1 MAFLLKFPLRGLFV
15 NDLNRGLPRN
25 GLGQKI
31 LVRIGVRLQ
40 PQSCEVTLALRGNAP
55 EPRTVHCGIEICRTA
70 DILVGV
76 HAVIAVCLIQGT
88 GTFPVAAADLALLI
102 EEIAEPVILAAVV
115 IDGLLHDS
123 RNRELVAQ
131 VDNLFG
137 TLDDPGKN
145 ALSGILI
152 QVVAVVLD
160 VALALDLGI
169 ERNHDKATPSAI
181 IGRADLR
188 EMVGVKYQA
197 VAGRKAEGV
206 FVLFLR
212 KDVIGGT
219 ELLDGGVVQ
228 PSAFLHLGGNEQKA
242 SIEEYKQWKAST
254 IFEAVTKG
262 LRLDVAMKNTGLPFM
277 PLIPK
282 HWGRSKVGRFSLFF
296 NGDRTSRYPKPEE
309 FVDEGIAFLNSSNI
323 NGDIVD
329 TSSCKYIS
337 AEKYDSLSGAKIEVG
352 DIVYCLRGSIGKCA
366 LNTHLV
372 EGTVASSLATI
383 RPMGI
388 NGKYLLYCLLSKVA
402 QEQVQ
407 IYMNGTCAA
416 NLSAESVS
424 SFNIPFPPFEEQDT
438 IGQYC
443 FEKSSYFNNLIEEKQ
458 RLIDDLEQYKR
469 SLIYEAVT
477 GKRKVM

>member
-1 MAFLLKFPLRGLFV
+1 MERYAQMKNSGVGWIQDIPTGW
-15 NDLNRGLPRN
+15 
-25 GLGQKI
+25 
-31 LVRIGVRLQ
+31 GVRVLFQ
-40 PQSCEVTLALRGNAP
+40 LADQVKNKNKDLVEKNLLSLSYGKIKRKDINNP
-55 EPRTVHCGIEICRTA
+55 E
-70 DILVGV
+70 
-76 HAVIAVCLIQGT
+76 
-88 GTFPVAAADLALLI
+88 
-102 EEIAEPVILAAVV
+102 
-115 IDGLLHDS
+115 GLLPESFDGYNIIEANDIVLRLTDLQNDHTS
-123 RNRELVAQ
+123 LRVGQAKER
-131 VDNLFG
+131 
-137 TLDDPGKN
+137 
-145 ALSGILI
+145 GII
-152 QVVAVVLD
+152 
-160 VALALDLGI
+160 
-169 ERNHDKATPSAI
+169 TSAYTTI
-181 IGRADLR
+181 R
-188 EMVGVKYQA
+188 
-197 VAGRKAEGV
+197 
-206 FVLFLR
+206 
-212 KDVIGGT
+212 
-219 ELLDGGVVQ
+219 
-228 PSAFLHLGGNEQKA
+228 PSAFVNPQYLYYVLHAYDLIKGFYGMGAGVRQGLNYDEVKAIKVPFPSVEEQRRIVAYLDDQVSQIDSIIEEEKA

-309 FVDEGIAFLNSSNI
+309 FVDEGIAFLNSLNI

>member
-1 MAFLLKFPLRGLFV
+1 MERYAQMKNSGVGWIQDIPTGW
-15 NDLNRGLPRN
+15 
-25 GLGQKI
+25 
-31 LVRIGVRLQ
+31 GVRVLFQ
-40 PQSCEVTLALRGNAP
+40 R
-55 EPRTVHCGIEICRTA
+55 A
-70 DILVGV
+70 DQVKNK
-76 HAVIAVCLIQGT
+76 T
-88 GTFPVAAADLALLI
+88 KDLAEKNLLSLSYGKI
-102 EEIAEPVILAAVV
+102 KRKDINNPE
-115 IDGLLHDS
+115 GLLPESFDGYNIIEANDIVLRLTDLQNDHTS
-123 RNRELVAQ
+123 LRVGQAKEH
-131 VDNLFG
+131 
-137 TLDDPGKN
+137 
-145 ALSGILI
+145 GII
-152 QVVAVVLD
+152 
-160 VALALDLGI
+160 
-169 ERNHDKATPSAI
+169 TSAYTTI
-181 IGRADLR
+181 R
-188 EMVGVKYQA
+188 
-197 VAGRKAEGV
+197 
-206 FVLFLR
+206 
-212 KDVIGGT
+212 
-219 ELLDGGVVQ
+219 
-228 PSAFLHLGGNEQKA
+228 PSAFVNPQYLYYVLHAYDLIKGFYGMGAGVRQGLNYDEVKAIKVPFPSVEEQRRIVAYLDDQVSQIDSIIEEEKA